1 MDSSD
6 KKASSACAAVT
17 AALLLMSLFACGGSK
32 GPGAAAAGMSDVAR
46 ESPLRYAFDA
56 LDARAVSSEAFRG
69 SAVVLA
75 FITTWDL
82 ASQAQTEVLVRMKLN
97 ETSASKVAVAIVSL
111 DDRANRELVEQYSK
125 TLNVPYPMAL
135 AARTGGGDLQL
146 LGDFGELAVPTV
158 IVLDTQS
165 RIVFR
170 RTGITKPD
178 EIRAALQV
186 AQKP

>member
-1 MDSSD
+1 MASSD
-6 KKASSACAAVT
+6 KRASNVCVAV
-17 AALLLMSLFACGGSK
+17 ASALLTTLAACGAKS
-32 GPGAAAAGMSDVAR
+32 PSPSAVGMSNVAR
-46 ESPLRYAFDA
+46 ESPVRYVFDS
-56 LDARAVSSEAFRG
+56 LDARMVSSEAFRG

-75 FITTWDL
+75 FVTTWDL

-97 ETSASKVAVAIVSL
+97 EVGAENVAKVAIVSL

-135 AARTGGGDLQL
+135 AARTGGGEGQV

-170 RTGITKPD
+170 KTGITKSD
-178 EIRAALQV
+178 EIRTALQT
-186 AQKP
+186 AQKI